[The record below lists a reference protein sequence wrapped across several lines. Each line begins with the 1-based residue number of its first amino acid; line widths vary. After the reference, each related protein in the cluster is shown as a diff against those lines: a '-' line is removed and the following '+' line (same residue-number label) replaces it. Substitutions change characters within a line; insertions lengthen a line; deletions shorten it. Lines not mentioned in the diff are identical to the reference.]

1 MSNLTPMEVD
11 VCIIG
16 GGIAGNYL
24 ASLLSRDHIS
34 VCVVEEHPE
43 IGIPFQCAG
52 IVSQKILKL
61 VSLPPE
67 IILNRISTARIVSP
81 DHRTIL
87 VKGQE
92 NPVVID
98 RVKFDQHFAQVAQEN
113 GVTYLMQE
121 KFVSF
126 SHVSSSQTNRTSGTG
141 GMSGMN
147 GVRGVNVRV
156 ETNRRIINCHI
167 LVGADGPHSRVGKQL
182 GVKNSVIA
190 AAQIRARH
198 SHSTSMT
205 SMVFDPRWREL
216 FGYIIPEGSNG
227 VCRIGIG
234 SRKQTARNLTLFTKS
249 LGINHTDIV
258 DRQGGVIPIGL
269 PHQFVFDNIVLIGD
283 ATSFVKATTGGGI
296 IMILSAA
303 QILAPAIKLALDKG
317 KFSRKFFWRYYQHP
331 FKTSYGVELKLHYL
345 IRIFLMNLRNQ
356 DYDNL
361 FRFYKLPKIHDLIYN
376 YADMDFPGQI
386 MMRLLLSREF
396 WRILFP
402 LSVRYLKFL
411 PLIIRIIFT

>member
-1 MSNLTPMEVD
+1 MLNLASMDVD

-34 VCVVEEHPE
+34 VCVVEEHPT

-61 VSLPPE
+61 VSLPPK

-81 DHRTIL
+81 DHSTIYARS
-87 VKGQE
+87 KE

-98 RVKFDQHFAQVAQEN
+98 RVKFDQHFAQIAQKN

-126 SHVSSSQTNRTSGTG
+126 SRDSSSRGTYG
-141 GMSGMN
+141 TKKTWGEG
-147 GVRGVNVRV
+147 VRV
-156 ETNRRIINCHI
+156 ETNRRIIRCNI

-182 GVKNSVIA
+182 GVKTSVIA
-190 AAQIRARH
+190 ASQIRARY

-205 SMVFDPRWREL
+205 SMVFDYRWREL

-227 VCRIGIG
+227 VCRIGLG
-234 SRKQTARNLTLFTKS
+234 SRKKTAKNFASFTNT
-249 LGINHTDIV
+249 LGINHTDII
-258 DRQGGVIPIGL
+258 DRQGGVIPIGI
-269 PHQFVFDNIVLIGD
+269 PHQFVFDNVVLIGD
-283 ATSFVKATTGGGI
+283 STSFVKATTGGGI

-303 QILAPAIKLALDKG
+303 KILAPAIKKALDKG
-317 KFSRKFFWRYYQHP
+317 KFSRKFFWRHYQFP
-331 FKTSYGVELKLHYL
+331 FKTTYGVELKLHYL
-345 IRIFLMNLRNQ
+345 IRIFLMNLRKK
-356 DYDNL
+356 DYDSL
-361 FRFYKLPKIHDLIYN
+361 FRFYKIPKIQNLIDK
-376 YADMDFPGQI
+376 YADMDFPGKI
-386 MMRLLLSREF
+386 VMRLMLSREF
-396 WRILFP
+396 WRILLP
-402 LSVRYLKFL
+402 VSVRYLKFL